1 MSYFQK
7 RNNMISVVSSNSCA
21 TSLGDIRS
29 DCRQPMNLP
38 AVINSITCPEAW
50 GFLYR
55 MCKDGENKGVPD
67 DDLFKAGKNE
77 RNKLLHTFVSK
88 CYVPDHDYGTN
99 RARLEC
105 YTKLRQLTK
114 DWKTTM
120 KGYEWLT
127 EAEMA
132 ELKWSAFLGS
142 NSVFTTHNQYIL
154 RMACE

>member
-1 MSYFQK
+1 
-7 RNNMISVVSSNSCA
+7 MISVVSSNSCA

-67 DDLFKAGKNE
+67 EILTSWRAGGYE

-127 EAEMA
+127 EVEMA

-142 NSVFTTHNQYIL
+142 NSVSQLTINIF
-154 RMACE
+154 CEWHANRVGI